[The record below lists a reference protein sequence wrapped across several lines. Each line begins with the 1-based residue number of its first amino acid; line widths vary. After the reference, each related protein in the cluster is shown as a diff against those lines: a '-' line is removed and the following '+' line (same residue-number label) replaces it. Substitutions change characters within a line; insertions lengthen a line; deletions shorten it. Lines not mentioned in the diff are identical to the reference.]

1 MVVGSSPTGG
11 SIFLSKNRVVK
22 IIVFD
27 TETTG
32 LPSSQLALHEQPYI
46 CQFGA
51 LLIECDMT
59 ARTLREVERVDQLVR
74 PAVPIPTEC
83 TDIHGISDEMVAQ
96 SPLFADY
103 ADMLVGLFHRADI
116 AVAHN
121 LSFDQSIIEYELAR
135 LGRSKKFLP
144 EQLFDTM
151 TSTKHLCRLPGRHGN
166 YKSPTL
172 MELHEF
178 LFQKGF
184 DGAHNAM
191 GDVLATA
198 RCMQELLKRGIFQPV
213 EPTSSQ
219 TSLF

>member
-1 MVVGSSPTGG
+1 MH
-11 SIFLSKNRVVK
+11 

-32 LPSSQLALHEQPYI
+32 LPSPQLTLAEQPYI

-59 ARTLREVERVDQLVR
+59 ARRLIEVERVDQLIR
-74 PAVPIPTEC
+74 PLAPIPMEC
-83 TDIHGISDEMVAQ
+83 TRIHGITDDMVAG
-96 SPLFADY
+96 SPTFAEYVDQLI
-103 ADMLVGLFHRADI
+103 MLFHKADV

-121 LSFDQSIIEYELAR
+121 LSFDQSIIEYELER

-151 TSTKHLCRLPGRHGN
+151 VSTKHLCRLPGRHGN

-178 LFQKGF
+178 LFQREF
-184 DGAHNAM
+184 AGAHNAM
-191 GDVLATA
+191 EDVLATA
-198 RCMQELLKRGIFQPV
+198 RCMQELLKRGVFQPA